1 MKQPPPP
8 PELPPEEPPDEPPLE
23 PPELVELP
31 ALQVP
36 PELEPLDVLLLEEE
50 PQ

>member
-1 MKQPPPP
+1 MAVVMKQPPLELL
-8 PELPPEEPPDEPPLE
+8 PELLE

-36 PELEPLDVLLLEEE
+36 PELPLELLELPLLPLEE